1 MSKQDI
7 LEDRAEEKAEN
18 QAYRTRPKPRATLV
32 LKDGKMVERVAKNKD
47 AR

>member
-18 QAYRTRPKPRATLV
+18 QAYRTRPRPRSTLI
-32 LKDGKMVERVAKNKD
+32 LKDGKMVERVAKDKN